1 MFGSCVISYLPCAC
15 DPHKLNTSFQRFL
28 SYYRKVSVVLF
39 WKQLVQNTV
48 ERISSRVTL
57 MSVASR
63 RLPCL

>member
-1 MFGSCVISYLPCAC
+1 MCHIVSSMRMRSA
-15 DPHKLNTSFQRFL
+15 LNTSFQRFL